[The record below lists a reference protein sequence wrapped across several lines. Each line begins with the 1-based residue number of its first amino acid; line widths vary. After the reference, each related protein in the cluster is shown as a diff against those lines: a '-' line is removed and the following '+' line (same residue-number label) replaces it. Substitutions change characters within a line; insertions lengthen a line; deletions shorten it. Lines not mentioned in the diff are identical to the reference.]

1 MDEKPSTRAE
11 QRGVGSTIIPR
22 PASLDAVRVWPK
34 NLGMNLARVG
44 IVSASRVPVFTG
56 NKSSQSKFFARRTN
70 NRTGPHVHTA
80 STCSEGLPPP
90 QLPRSRAF
98 PHCHRIAHTQ
108 RHARLQALIDA
119 MNTPEKIQERRRAA
133 IEHQLAHDAFWA
145 DHHTLTLLAS
155 PASTETPAGSSGGRR
170 A

>member
-1 MDEKPSTRAE
+1 MTDWLTDWLDSGDGGDGSDSGDDDDAKYAKRLAHLMKTDPEFARTRSSAYQAE
-11 QRGVGSTIIPR
+11 VDAYFKECDRANPVTAER
-22 PASLDAVRVWPK
+22 AANFAAAEAARHASL
-34 NLGMNLARVG
+34 L
-44 IVSASRVPVFTG
+44 
-56 NKSSQSKFFARRTN
+56 
-70 NRTGPHVHTA
+70 
-80 STCSEGLPPP
+80 
-90 QLPRSRAF
+90 
-98 PHCHRIAHTQ
+98 
-108 RHARLQALIDA
+108 ALIDA

>member
-1 MDEKPSTRAE
+1 
-11 QRGVGSTIIPR
+11 
-22 PASLDAVRVWPK
+22 L
-34 NLGMNLARVG
+34 LL
-44 IVSASRVPVFTG
+44 F
-56 NKSSQSKFFARRTN
+56 
-70 NRTGPHVHTA
+70 
-80 STCSEGLPPP
+80 LPPSKTP
-90 QLPRSRAF
+90 LGAAFHAHLYALECEHDSHSPYHPPDDEDDGDSDDGGDGSDSGDDDGTKMAAHLAYEAKMDAYFKECDRANPVTAERAANF
-98 PHCHRIAHTQ
+98 AAAEVA

-145 DHHTLTLLAS
+145 DHLTLTLLAS